1 MLLSKRHVTPRVLLI
16 EDTEDTRELSRMALE
31 SQACDVAAVSSAE
44 AALGLLLAGERFDLV
59 FTDVCLGGLSGIE
72 AAERIKAFQPSLPVL
87 VTSGMDPAEVT
98 AQLRPGIHFLPK
110 PYSMSELL
118 DAIRACF
125 GAMETGQAA

>member
-1 MLLSKRHVTPRVLLI
+1 MLLSKRHVAPRVLLI

-59 FTDVCLGGLSGIE
+59 FTDVCLGGLSGID

-87 VTSGMDPAEVT
+87 VTSGLDPATVT
-98 AQLRPGIHFLPK
+98 ARLRPGIHFLPK
-110 PYSMSELL
+110 PYCMSELL

-125 GAMETGQAA
+125 GDMETGQAA